1 MKEPSQIDVINQFV
15 DEIISELPLKERT
28 GIANMNEEDV
38 EVLQRVFDLY
48 VRRKIGSET
57 EDDEYSDIMNELWER
72 LKETHRLR
80 IVK

>member
-1 MKEPSQIDVINQFV
+1 MKEHSQIDVISQIV

-28 GIANMNEEDV
+28 DIANMNEE
-38 EVLQRVFDLY
+38 EAEILQSTFDLY
-48 VRRKIGSET
+48 VRRKVGSKT
-57 EDDEYSDIMNELWER
+57 EDDEYSDIMNELWKR

>member
-1 MKEPSQIDVINQFV
+1 MKEQPRIDVIDQII

-28 GIANMNEEDV
+28 DIANMNKEDA
-38 EVLQRVFDLY
+38 EILQRTFDLY
-48 VRRKIGSET
+48 VRRKIGSKA

-72 LKETHRLR
+72 LRETHRLR

>member
-1 MKEPSQIDVINQFV
+1 MKEQSRIDVISQIV

-28 GIANMNEEDV
+28 DIANMNKEDA
-38 EVLQRVFDLY
+38 EILQRTFDLY
-48 VRRKIGSET
+48 VRRKIGSKT

-72 LKETHRLR
+72 LRETHRLR